1 TFDRCLEHL
10 RHMQGLEIFQ
20 KEAPGVILAC
30 EVLHLEAHGFH
41 GFEATS
47 FLETVIS
54 NSSATTKNWLEQHP
68 PNEEDWLAPL
78 NFNYR

>member
-1 TFDRCLEHL
+1 
-10 RHMQGLEIFQ
+10 MQTLEIFQ
-20 KEAPGVILAC
+20 KEAPGIILAC

-41 GFEATS
+41 GFEAAS